1 MARFYTVFFKFVF
14 IHLFLYLLL
23 FNSFLGLCLESD
35 LSSGTPPHRI
45 KVVSSSLS
53 ADEIIFSLIN
63 LSQNKDKFD
72 VYYSYIAYSPTYS
85 NISDFI
91 DPKKIFH
98 INKESLYV
106 LDPDIIFL
114 SPYNKAEFLESIP
127 NYSSRA
133 KSISLNP
140 SVNLD
145 DLLSNIRL
153 VGEALS
159 LKKQA
164 DLLIQSIQNKIT
176 NLKSKLESKKIR
188 VLAYMPH
195 NIAISSYTL
204 IDNIFTQ
211 IGIKSITDDFIG
223 YAPLDEERLYL
234 EPTPDYIF
242 FISEVFSDHVLDF
255 ALSNSF
261 LKRIPASKSKIIHIP
276 EKLAFCTSGYIIEL
290 VSILESMI

>member
-1 MARFYTVFFKFVF
+1 MARFYIVSFKFSL

-23 FNSFLGLCLESD
+23 FNSFVLCLEAD
-35 LSSGTPPHRI
+35 LSSDTPPHKI

-63 LSQNKDKFD
+63 LSQKKDKYD
-72 VYYSYIAYSPTYS
+72 VYYSYVAYSPTYS
-85 NISDFI
+85 NISDLI

-98 INKESLYV
+98 INKESLLL

-127 NYSSRA
+127 NYSPRA
-133 KSISLNP
+133 KAISLNP
-140 SVNLD
+140 SVSLD

-164 DLLIQSIQNKIT
+164 DHIIQSIQNKIT

-204 IDNIFTQ
+204 IDNIFSQ
-211 IGIKSITDDFIG
+211 IGIKSITDDSIG

-234 EPTPDYIF
+234 RPAPDYIF
-242 FISEVFSDHVLDF
+242 FISEVFSDRILNF

-261 LKRIPASKSKIIHIP
+261 LNRITVSKSKIIHIP